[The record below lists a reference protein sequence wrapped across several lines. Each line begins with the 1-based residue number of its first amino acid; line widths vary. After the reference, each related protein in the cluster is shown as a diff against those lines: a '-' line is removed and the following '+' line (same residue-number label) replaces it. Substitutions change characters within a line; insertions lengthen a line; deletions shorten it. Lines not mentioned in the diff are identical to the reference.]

1 MRLPKRFTPWIP
13 VLLGLTILAAGCT
26 ATAANAAQN
35 GQSAA
40 TVATHSAYQPQT
52 RTFTITAVPLVVHE
66 MQDSEDYLKADFAK
80 GGLLDGK
87 EVYGFYPSDLVVY
100 QGDTVNLT
108 LVNPEDDP
116 HTFTIAPLNIN
127 VEMKGQSTAHA
138 SFVASQP
145 GTYEFVCAEPEHA
158 PYMWGQL
165 VVLPD
170 SLAQ

>member
-1 MRLPKRFTPWIP
+1 MRLPKRFTRWMPI
-13 VLLGLTILAAGCT
+13 LLGLTLLAAGC
-26 ATAANAAQN
+26 AAMTTSAEQN
-35 GQSAA
+35 TQSSA
-40 TVATHSAYQPQT
+40 TVAAHTAYKPQT
-52 RTFTITAVPLVVHE
+52 RTFTITAVPMVVHE

-108 LVNPEDDP
+108 LVNPADDP

-127 VEMKGQSTAHA
+127 VEMKGQSAAHT

-145 GTYEFVCAEPEHA
+145 GTYEFICDEPEHA